1 MSETE
6 SNRLTHTEKKPD
18 SKDDRQRAR
27 LSGYTGDICSNCGSV
42 QMRRNGSCQVCE
54 GCGTT
59 TGCS

>member
-1 MSETE
+1 MT
-6 SNRLTHTEKKPD
+6 TTEKQISEIKP
-18 SKDDRQRAR
+18 SEEVAKRNAR